1 MKIEWNTERAPNVA
15 RKRRVLPR
23 IALTLAGLLI
33 AEVAVTV
40 ATTGEAVSLPV
51 GRGEALS
58 RTTPAPAKKVTE
70 AADVNAARV
79 AARLSGNRVEVLS
92 ERTETSTTYAEPDGS
107 LSAELFQA
115 PVRIR
120 ESDGAWADIDTELER
135 VGRDYEPRTALAD
148 ITVSGGGTTGPGLLA
163 SVERGA
169 KSFGMGWQEALPKA
183 EVDGDIASYDLGG
196 SQTLTVRALA
206 DGFEQNVVLDKAPE
220 QPPVYRIPLRLK
232 GLVLFRDDETGRL
245 LLKDAAGKLTAEAP
259 APVMWDSSTDPVS
272 GESRHLAQVDTSIET
287 AKDGAQTLVLKP
299 DPEYFRTSGL
309 TYPVTVDPTS
319 TLAAS
324 TDTWVAT
331 NYPDS
336 QSSSKELKS
345 GTYDAGSTK
354 ARSYLKFDAAKFVG
368 QKILSANLSLYSYW
382 SATCATNG
390 SGTQIRRVT
399 SSWTNSGL
407 TWGAQPSTTETGAV
421 ISTKALGFSSA
432 CPAGTVN
439 FNVAGIVQAWA
450 DGAANYG
457 VQVRGVTETDSSTWR
472 RYRSSKYAAGD
483 NAVEPHLT
491 VKYNSYPA
499 KPTAVAIAPSQVNA
513 YNGKRYVTSLT
524 PQLSAKVTDADG
536 DTVKAQFEITP
547 DPQYTDGAGYAYTA
561 TSAGVASGG
570 TAKITVPTANAFPSG
585 SHLRYRVRGYDGSLY
600 GAWTGYTTFVLNTA
614 KPTAPGV
621 SCVPYTKDT
630 WTEKNADGA
639 QCTFSTTSTDGQG
652 YLYGLNDP
660 ATPKRIDDTVK
671 GSGGIPLTVT
681 LKPGDGWHTLYART
695 IDSGGNLSNAT
706 TAYEFGVG
714 DGAALLTP
722 RDGDRP
728 ARRLSLGA
736 KGKPTYTGVTY
747 QYRRGETDTWA
758 NVPSAAVTKDADGS
772 KVTGWPLATTAG
784 SPPKLTWNITDS
796 LAEDGPVDVRA
807 AFTDG
812 SVTRYSPVATVTV
825 DRNAGTAPSESVGPG
840 TVNLLTGDLTLSETD
855 ASAYDL
861 SVTRTASSRKPDAG
875 AKQSGQ
881 FPIYG
886 KEWSAGTVA
895 ELTESDWS
903 YLKQSTT
910 TSVALVDVDGEE
922 LGFTKLSNGGWK
934 PEPGADEFTLTGS
947 LTGSFTLKDTEG
959 TVTVFTKSSGATT
972 WQVAS
977 SALDGLANS
986 TTTVVS
992 ETLTV
997 GTDKLVRPT
1006 RVIAPT
1012 SAVSASTCTA
1022 TPSTKGC
1029 RSLEFVYATSTTA
1042 TGSTLGDFKDQLR
1055 EIRLWATAPGA
1066 SAATAKAVQTFAY
1079 DSAGRL
1085 RQAWHPQISPA
1096 LKTEY
1101 AYDDAGRITQV
1112 TPPGELPWTMTYG
1125 KAGNAATAGDGML
1138 LKVSRAAL
1146 KPGTTATP
1154 EGTATTSLVYDVP
1167 LSGTKAPYALGTS
1180 DTAAWGQGAAPT
1192 DATAVFPADAVP
1204 ASHAGSGLGA
1214 GDYKRAT
1221 VTYTDASGRQVNTAQ
1236 PGGHLSATDYDQYG
1250 NTVRELTARNREIA
1264 VGRTAAAKETLAG
1277 LGLDGL
1283 SSAARAEL
1291 LATRTVYD
1299 DKGTKELEEFGPAR
1313 RVDLTTSVTAGST
1326 TLPAGESVVART
1338 WTKNTYDEG
1347 RPTDGTATVENQ
1359 ITKVVTGA
1367 QLLDFPA
1374 IHAEQRV
1381 TQTVYDWVKG
1391 LPTKTI
1397 NDPSG
1402 LALTATKEYDTQGR
1416 ITKELLPGATGTDAA
1431 TRVTTYWSAT
1441 GTGAC
1446 AGRPEWADLVCST
1459 GPAGAVTG
1467 GGSNPSGLPVT
1478 ITEYGWHGTPA
1489 KATET
1494 ANGVT
1499 RTTTT
1504 SYDEAGR
1511 VVGTATTGG
1520 VGAAVPDATTEYDP
1534 DTGQAVRTV
1543 STTGGTIT
1551 KAFDKLGREV
1561 SYTDADGGVT
1571 STAYDLLGRRTKVTD
1586 SVPSTVTYTY
1596 DHSAEPRGLATKTVD
1611 SVAGAFTTAYDADGG
1626 VATERLPGGYTLT
1639 VDQDTTGTTV
1649 GRTYT
1654 RDSDGVLVASD
1665 MVSESVHGQATSH
1678 TGWSAQEYGYD
1689 KVGRLTSVDDT
1700 VGDVCTRRAYT
1711 FDKRTNRTRLTS
1723 SAAAEGADCT
1733 GTGTVTTTSHAY
1745 DSGDRLVDA
1754 GYAFDAFGRTTTLP
1768 GSSFA
1773 YYANDLVH
1781 TQTTDDQ
1788 RQAWTLDADHR
1799 FRSFTVETDIDGTWT
1814 RSASKLNHYDGDGDN
1829 PRWIVE
1835 DTTSGTVSRHVESAG
1850 GDLAATTD
1858 ATGEVVLQLATIHG
1872 DIALQL
1878 PLDPGESPV
1887 ALDNDEYGNPRTGQA
1902 PTRYNWLGAKQRST
1916 ETLTGLTLMGV
1927 RLYNPDTGRFLSTD
1941 PVYGGGDNAY
1951 AYPGDPINQFDL
1963 DGKSWWSKAKR
1974 VAKKAGRIAWKYK
1987 WDIGLTAAG
1996 FIPGVGAVAW
2006 GVRAYRTY
2014 RTVRTINRARHAASK
2029 VRSISRYTRAGKHRA
2044 PRINGRSTRGCFAY
2058 GAGLWGAGATLGYAA
2073 RGKSINGDVVGGATV
2088 MGAGWHIG
2096 RYARRGHC

>member
-1 MKIEWNTERAPNVA
+1 MKSEWNTRSAPNA
-15 RKRRVLPR
+15 GRKRRVLPR
-23 IALTLAGLLI
+23 IALTLAGLLV
-33 AEVAVTV
+33 AEGAVTV
-40 ATTGEAVSLPV
+40 ATTGEAVSMPAGKKAAAFRAAPV
-51 GRGEALS
+51 
-58 RTTPAPAKKVTE
+58 PVPVKKVTE

-115 PVRIR
+115 PVRTR

-148 ITVSGGGTTGPGLLA
+148 ITVSGGGGAEPGLLA

-169 KSFGMGWQEALPKA
+169 KSFGMGWQGALPKA
-183 EVDGDIASYDLGG
+183 EVDGDLASYDLGG

-206 DGFEQNVVLDKAPE
+206 DGFEQNVVLDMAPA

-232 GLVLFRDDETGRL
+232 GLVLSRDHETGRL
-245 LLKDAAGKLTAEAP
+245 LLKDVAGKLTAEAP
-259 APVMWDSSTDPVS
+259 APVMWDSSTDPAS

-354 ARSYLKFDAAKFVG
+354 ARSYLKFDVAKFGG

-382 SATCATNG
+382 SATCATSG

-407 TWGAQPSTTETGAV
+407 TWGAQPSTTDTGAV
-421 ISTKALGFSSA
+421 TSTKALGFSSA

-457 VQVRGVTETDSSTWR
+457 VQVRGVTETDSTTWR

-499 KPTAVAIAPSQVNA
+499 KPTSVAITPSQVNA

-570 TAKITVPTANAFPSG
+570 TAKITVPAANAFPSG

-614 KPTAPGV
+614 KPAAPGV

-714 DGAALLTP
+714 DGADLLTP

-747 QYRRGETDTWA
+747 QYRRGETDAWA
-758 NVPSAAVTKDADGS
+758 NAPFAAVTKDADGS
-772 KVTGWPLATTAG
+772 KVTGWPLATSAG
-784 SPPKLTWNITDS
+784 VSPKLTWNITDS
-796 LAEDGPVDVRA
+796 LAEDGPVDIRA

-825 DRNAGTAPSESVGPG
+825 DRNAGTAPSESAGPG
-840 TVNLLTGDLTLSETD
+840 TVNLLTGDFTLSETD
-855 ASAYDL
+855 ASAFDL

-875 AKQSGQ
+875 AGQSGQ

-903 YLKQSTT
+903 YLKQSTA

-922 LGFTKLSNGGWK
+922 TGFTKLSNGGWK
-934 PEPGADEFTLTGS
+934 PEPGADDFTLTGS

-959 TVTVFTKSSGATT
+959 MTTVFTKPSGATT

-977 SALDGLANS
+977 SAMDGLTNS

-992 ETLTV
+992 ETLPV
-997 GTDKLVRPT
+997 GTDKLVRPA
-1006 RVIAPT
+1006 RIIAPT
-1012 SAVSASTCTA
+1012 TAASASTCTA

-1066 SAATAKAVQTFAY
+1066 SAATAQAVQMFAY

-1101 AYDDAGRITQV
+1101 AYDGAGRITQV

-1138 LKVSRAAL
+1138 LNVSRTAL
-1146 KPGTTATP
+1146 KQGTTATP
-1154 EGTATTSLVYDVP
+1154 EGTATTSIVYDVP
-1167 LSGTKAPYALGTS
+1167 LTGTKAPYAMGSS
-1180 DTAAWGQGAAPT
+1180 DTAAWGQSAAPT

-1236 PGGHLSATDYDQYG
+1236 PGGHISATDYDQYG
-1250 NTVRELTARNREIA
+1250 NTVRELTARNRETA
-1264 VGRTAAAKETLAG
+1264 LGRTAAAKETLAD

-1291 LATRTVYD
+1291 LGTRTVYD
-1299 DKGTKELEEFGPAR
+1299 DKGIKELEEFGPAR
-1313 RVDLTTSVTAGST
+1313 RVDLTAPVTSGSAT
-1326 TLPAGESVVART
+1326 LLPAGESVVARA

-1347 RPTDGTATVENQ
+1347 RPADGTATVENQ
-1359 ITKVVTGA
+1359 VTKVVTGA

-1381 TQTVYDWVKG
+1381 TQTTYDWVKG

-1397 NDPSG
+1397 TDPSG
-1402 LALTATKEYDTQGR
+1402 LALTTTKEYDAQGR
-1416 ITKELLPGATGTDAA
+1416 VTKELLPGATGTDAA

-1441 GTGAC
+1441 GTGTC

-1478 ITEYGWHGTPA
+1478 TTEYDWYGATA
-1489 KATET
+1489 KAAET

-1504 SYDEAGR
+1504 TYDAAGR
-1511 VVGTATTGG
+1511 TMKTATTGG
-1520 VGAAVPDATTEYDP
+1520 LGAAVPDATTEYDP
-1534 DTGQAVRTV
+1534 NTGQAVRAV

-1551 KAFDKLGREV
+1551 KVFDKLGREV

-1571 STAYDLLGRRTKVTD
+1571 TTEYDLLGRRTKVTD

-1596 DHSAEPRGLATKTVD
+1596 DHTAEPRGLATKTVD

-1639 VDQDTTGTTV
+1639 VDQDTTGTAV

-1654 RDSDGVLVASD
+1654 RDSDGVLVTSD
-1665 MVSESVHGQATSH
+1665 MVSESVHGQVTSH
-1678 TGWSAQEYGYD
+1678 TGWSAQAYAYD
-1689 KVGRLTSVDDT
+1689 KAGRLTSVDDT

-1723 SAAAEGADCT
+1723 SAAPEGADCT
-1733 GTGTVTTTSHAY
+1733 STGTVTTTSHAY

-1754 GYAFDAFGRTTTLP
+1754 GYAYDAFGRTTTLP

-1773 YYANDLVH
+1773 YYANDLV
-1781 TQTTDDQ
+1781 QSQSTDDQ
-1788 RQAWTLDADHR
+1788 RQTWTLDASRR
-1799 FRSFTVETDIDGTWT
+1799 FRAWTVETSIDDEWT
-1814 RSASKLNHYDGDGDN
+1814 RGSSKRNHYDGDGDS
-1829 PRWIVE
+1829 PRWTEE
-1835 DTTSGTVSRHVESAG
+1835 DTAAGASGAVSRNVESAS
-1850 GDLAATTD
+1850 GDLAATTGS
-1858 ATGEVVLQLATIHG
+1858 AGGTVLQLTNVHG
-1872 DIALQL
+1872 DVMLAL
-1878 PLDPGESPV
+1878 PLTEGDDIV
-1887 ALDNDEYGNPRTGQA
+1887 AFDSDEYGNPRAGQLPA
-1902 PTRYNWLGAKQRST
+1902 RYGWLGGKQRSA

-1927 RLYNPDTGRFLSTD
+1927 RLYNPVTGRFLSMD
-1941 PVYGGGDNAY
+1941 PVYGGSANSYDYVHA
-1951 AYPGDPINQFDL
+1951 DPLNRYDL
-1963 DGKSWWSKAKR
+1963 DGKWWSWAK
-1974 VAKKAGRIAWKYK
+1974 KKAGKAWRGTRRHFRNNWRTYASAG
-1987 WDIGLTAAG
+1987 IGVAGFVGAGFCAASIVCGVAVGAAAG
-1996 FIPGVGAVAW
+1996 MGAYAASNAGTRNWRWGQFAVAGGVGAVGGGL
-2006 GVRAYRTY
+2006 GVRVSQGTSLGTRVAMWRL
-2014 RTVRTINRARHAASK
+2014 RVKLRVARWRMNWK
-2029 VRSISRYTRAGKHRA
+2029 WRKFR
-2044 PRINGRSTRGCFAY
+2044 
-2058 GAGLWGAGATLGYAA
+2058 
-2073 RGKSINGDVVGGATV
+2073 
-2088 MGAGWHIG
+2088 
-2096 RYARRGHC
+2096 